1 MVGRVIFRI
10 CHFIIYSLLFVIKFT
25 KLKIQYHLSTIK
37 WLILLA
43 FNRFDSDT
51 IIQTCTTGNRL
62 GTKTLSHTAIVLNN
76 FEIEDNNP
84 PLAQMTKLAEVIGWL
99 LVSQSVDSKSKG
111 CKTITLFD
119 KQGLID
125 QFADLLYALLKIRLA
140 VHPQYTCKMTSES

>member
-10 CHFIIYSLLFVIKFT
+10 CHFIIYSFLFLMKFT

-43 FNRFDSDT
+43 FNRFDSDA

-62 GTKTLSHTAIVLNN
+62 GTKTLSHTAIVLND
-76 FEIEDNNP
+76 FQVEDNNP
-84 PLAQMTKLAEVIGWL
+84 PLAQMTKLAEIICWL
-99 LVSQSVDSKSKG
+99 LISQSVDSKSKAN
-111 CKTITLFD
+111 KTITLFD

-125 QFADLLYALLKIRLA
+125 QFADLLYALLKIRLVA
-140 VHPQYTCKMTSES
+140 HPQYTCKMTSES